1 MNNYSKSYHL
11 PEENREEKH
20 HSKPVAS
27 GTDKRKKVPVTPTSA
42 SDISGKAKAK
52 FWVAWVAAFLFVSL
66 GWQFLTRPHDKSQ
79 VTAPADTGI
88 TNEEEPAPELWE
100 EEEES
105 LKLPEDKDE
114 EEDSEPL
121 ENENE
126 DEDEEPPVSTAE
138 PPISPKT
145 ATPTHQQPEQER
157 QDVREESLLEALERA
172 NHADVVKQAKRAG
185 VSTEGSTMEILER
198 INHADVV
205 KQARHAGVS
214 TEGSTME
221 ILERINH
228 ADVVKQAKRAGV
240 STEGSTMEI
249 LERINKKELERY
261 R

>member
-1 MNNYSKSYHL
+1 MRMKT
-11 PEENREEKH
+11 
-20 HSKPVAS
+20 KP
-27 GTDKRKKVPVTPTSA
+27 
-42 SDISGKAKAK
+42 
-52 FWVAWVAAFLFVSL
+52 
-66 GWQFLTRPHDKSQ
+66 
-79 VTAPADTGI
+79 
-88 TNEEEPAPELWE
+88 
-100 EEEES
+100 
-105 LKLPEDKDE
+105 
-114 EEDSEPL
+114 
-121 ENENE
+121 
-126 DEDEEPPVSTAE
+126 PPVSTAE

-205 KQARHAGVS
+205 KQAKH
-214 TEGSTME
+214 T
-221 ILERINH
+221 
-228 ADVVKQAKRAGV
+228 GV

>member
-79 VTAPADTGI
+79 ATDPADTGI
-88 TNEEEPAPELWE
+88 TNEEEPAPELWEE

-121 ENENE
+121 EDENE

-205 KQARHAGVS
+205 KQA
-214 TEGSTME
+214 
-221 ILERINH
+221 
-228 ADVVKQAKRAGV
+228 KRAGV